1 MKLTQTKAKAPPLEC
16 QEGALRILE
25 DYRASISSANSSLG
39 YRRLGYITTTF
50 GTRLSGQ
57 HDLEA
62 AIDWIAKTMREDN
75 LTHVIKENVTV
86 PRWVRGKEYA
96 TLIAPREKNL
106 GILGLG
112 NSIGTPKE
120 GITAEVLVV
129 TSFEELSQNAENAR
143 GKIVLYNAPWVSYGV
158 SNAYR
163 TQGAV
168 EAARVGAVA
177 ALVRSVT
184 PYSLYSPHTG
194 SMSYNS
200 NVPKIPAA
208 AVTVEDAELLYRM
221 QNLGQKIAV
230 TLYMEAQFYPDA
242 ESNNVFGQVA
252 GSLYP
257 EKVVVIGGHIDSWDV
272 GNGALDDAG
281 GVLAAWE
288 AVRILH
294 KLGLKP
300 KRSVRAVGW
309 TNEENGVAGGNA
321 YAKSHARETVFAI
334 ESDSGVTQPY
344 GLTVSVV
351 PAALAILRDIGA
363 LADSIGAAN
372 VTSGGTGTDIDP
384 MVRLGVPGAG
394 LWVDNSKY
402 FYFHHTEAD
411 TFDKI
416 DPVEFQKCATTLA
429 IYSYC
434 VANLEHDL
442 PRALIVD

>member
-1 MKLTQTKAKAPPLEC
+1 
-16 QEGALRILE
+16 
-25 DYRASISSANSSLG
+25 
-39 YRRLGYITTTF
+39 
-50 GTRLSGQ
+50 
-57 HDLEA
+57 
-62 AIDWIAKTMREDN
+62 
-75 LTHVIKENVTV
+75 
-86 PRWVRGKEYA
+86 VRGSEYA
-96 TLIAPREKNL
+96 TLISPRPKNL

-112 NSIGTPKE
+112 SSIGTPKE

-129 TSFEELSQNAENAR
+129 RSFEELSLNADKAR

-158 SNAYR
+158 TNAFR

-184 PYSLYSPHTG
+184 PYSLYTPHTG
-194 SMSYNS
+194 GMSYNS
-200 NVPKIPAA
+200 NVPRIPAA
-208 AVTVEDAELLYRM
+208 AVTVEDAELLYRL
-221 QNLGQKIAV
+221 QNLGQKIVV
-230 TLYMEAQFYPDA
+230 TLYMEAQLYPDA
-242 ESNNVFGQVA
+242 LSHNVFGQVS
-252 GSLYP
+252 GSTYP
-257 EKVVVIGGHIDSWDV
+257 AKVIAIGGHIDSWDV

-288 AVRILH
+288 AVRIIN

-321 YAKSHARETVFAI
+321 YASLHAAETVFAI
-334 ESDSGVTQPY
+334 ESDNGVTDPH
-344 GLTVSVV
+344 GLTVSAI

-363 LADSIGAAN
+363 LAGPIGASN
-372 VTSGGTGTDIDP
+372 VTSGGTGTDIEP

-394 LWVDNSKY
+394 LWVDNSQY
-402 FYFHHTEAD
+402 FYYHHTQAD

-416 DPVEFQKCATTLA
+416 DPVKFQKCATTLA

-434 VANLEHDL
+434 VANLENDL
-442 PRALIVD
+442 PRSS